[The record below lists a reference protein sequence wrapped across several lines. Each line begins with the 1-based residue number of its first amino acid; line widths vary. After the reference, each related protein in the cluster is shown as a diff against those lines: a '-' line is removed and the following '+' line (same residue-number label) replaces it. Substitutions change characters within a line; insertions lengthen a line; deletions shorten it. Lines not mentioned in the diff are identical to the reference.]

1 MRKMSNSS
9 FKGRPWTRPII
20 PTRWRHS
27 RPNPLGLNFPILPQK
42 PNQLSLRPCG
52 NPRPRPPHTLATG
65 CGVKKGAVLVSAP
78 IRGGVLIGREVT
90 LLIATLITTGL
101 VTMGTTSQN
110 LHRPHKCHLA
120 AVCNKTTFPPP
131 TGSPNNKACRPF
143 DPRPTGPHRV
153 PPEILVPRS
162 LHPTESPLRRALSDP
177 HTTAHLPP
185 TEPPT

>member
-9 FKGRPWTRPII
+9 FKGQPWTRPII

-90 LLIATLITTGL
+90 LLIGNYFLNTRWRIINNLAGFL
-101 VTMGTTSQN
+101 TSQKFSEFCLLSN
-110 LHRPHKCHLA
+110 ILNFGGFLKVLKH
-120 AVCNKTTFPPP
+120 VNSTITFNDLNFGGVFLFSFIYQN
-131 TGSPNNKACRPF
+131 TPF
-143 DPRPTGPHRV
+143 FPSIV
-153 PPEILVPRS
+153 
-162 LHPTESPLRRALSDP
+162 
-177 HTTAHLPP
+177 
-185 TEPPT
+185 